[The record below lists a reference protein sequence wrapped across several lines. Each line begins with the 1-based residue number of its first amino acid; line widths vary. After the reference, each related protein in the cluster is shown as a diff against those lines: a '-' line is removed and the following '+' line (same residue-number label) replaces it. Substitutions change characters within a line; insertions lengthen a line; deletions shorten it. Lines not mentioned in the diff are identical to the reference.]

1 MSKLLERAIAKVR
14 ELPEEEQDAIAIALF
29 SMADADASAFPIDD
43 EARAAILEGLAQAE
57 RGEFVPDEVPSLTG
71 NRSSTIWKRRARP
84 RRGEMQTFIDAQIDT
99 LATLPERHPVVK
111 ELGVRVLWV
120 GRYPYLVYYQIRQN
134 EVAILHI
141 RHAARRPWAGGE

>member
-1 MSKLLERAIAKVR
+1 MKIRYTPRAFADRESIFDYLEKKSPAA
-14 ELPEEEQDAIAIALF
+14 
-29 SMADADASAFPIDD
+29 
-43 EARAAILEGLAQAE
+43 AR
-57 RGEFVPDEVPSLTG
+57 
-71 NRSSTIWKRRARP
+71 
-84 RRGEMQTFIDAQIDT
+84 EMQAFIDAQINT